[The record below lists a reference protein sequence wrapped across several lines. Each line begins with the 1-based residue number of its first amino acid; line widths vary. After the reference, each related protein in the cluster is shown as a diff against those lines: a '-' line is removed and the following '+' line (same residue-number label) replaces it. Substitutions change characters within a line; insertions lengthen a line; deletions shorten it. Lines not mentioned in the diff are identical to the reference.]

1 MNQQRW
7 GLWIWGAATVALAVF
22 SVAVIMAAG
31 FFLDAGA
38 QFSPRVPRGLP
49 GLYLAL
55 KEHGTLLGLLLGFSS
70 LAWTLY
76 ATRATR

>member
-1 MNQQRW
+1 MNQHRW
-7 GLWIWGAATVALAVF
+7 GLWIWGAATVALAASSIVVI
-22 SVAVIMAAG
+22 VASG
-31 FFLDAGA
+31 LYLDVGA

-70 LAWTLY
+70 LAWALV
-76 ATRATR
+76 ATRTQH